1 MIKSLGATNMGT
13 GYATMLAY
21 ICGAVSMIAWGWL
34 SDRTGERR
42 WNLFWA
48 CILSTAGLVLAGLT
62 MGTWWALVGLCIA
75 TAGFYGTK
83 GPFWSM
89 PSMMLTGTAA
99 AAGVAWINSIG
110 NVGGFFGPTIVGWLK
125 DVTGSFS
132 GGLYGLALF
141 TLLSAIVA
149 AFGLDIPRRFAHR
162 AEIGVAAE

>member
-1 MIKSLGATNMGT
+1 
-13 GYATMLAY
+13 
-21 ICGAVSMIAWGWL
+21 
-34 SDRTGERR
+34 
-42 WNLFWA
+42 
-48 CILSTAGLVLAGLT
+48 
-62 MGTWWALVGLCIA
+62 
-75 TAGFYGTK
+75 
-83 GPFWSM
+83 M

-141 TLLSAIVA
+141 TLLSAVIA